1 MKFSIELRRIF
12 EELEDD
18 GDYVAYELGW
28 LHDSSELENILDI
41 TYMSVSKDYTKFDVI
56 IGGKRNS
63 IKIHDFINE
72 YFPIFP
78 QEVNAFVRKFNER
91 KVWWCC

>member
-41 TYMSVSKDYTKFDVI
+41 TYIGVSKI
-56 IGGKRNS
+56 ILNLMLL
-63 IKIHDFINE
+63 
-72 YFPIFP
+72 
-78 QEVNAFVRKFNER
+78 
-91 KVWWCC
+91 